1 MTATAP
7 VASAAPVVRK
17 TRAKARASR
26 TAYLFL
32 APFLIVFA
40 VSIVIPL
47 IYALVIS
54 LFKKQLVG
62 GTVFVGID
70 NYVRALGD
78 TLLHDG
84 VFRVLLFF
92 VIQVPI
98 MLLIAMLAA
107 LAIDSGRLGG
117 SAVIR
122 IGLFLPYAVPAVV
135 AALMWGYIFGGR
147 FGLAGQVFGF
157 FGMQAPDFLGPGL
170 MLGSIGNIVTWSF
183 VGYNMLI
190 FYAAL
195 RSIPT
200 EIYEAAAIDGAGE
213 WRKAW
218 SIKIPALRPAL
229 TLALIFSVIGSL
241 QLFNEPSILQALR
254 PSVITTNYTPN
265 LYAYSLAFTGGQTNY
280 AAAIAVL
287 LGGLTVVIAYVVQ
300 LGIAR
305 RDRLI

>member
-1 MTATAP
+1 MTTF
-7 VASAAPVVRK
+7 VSRK
-17 TRAKARASR
+17 RPNVKARASR
-26 TAYLFL
+26 TAYVFL

-40 VSIVIPL
+40 LSIVIPL

-54 LFKKQLVG
+54 FYKKQLVG
-62 GTVFVGID
+62 GTVFVGFD
-70 NYVRALGD
+70 NYLRAFGD

-84 VFRVLLFF
+84 LFRVLLFLA
-92 VIQVPI
+92 IQVPL
-98 MLLIAMLAA
+98 MLFIAMCTA

-117 SAVIR
+117 GRIIR
-122 IGLFLPYAVPAVV
+122 IGLFLPYAVPTVV
-135 AALMWGYIFGGR
+135 ASLMWGYIFGGQ
-147 FGLAGQVFGF
+147 FGLAGQIFGF
-157 FGMQAPDFLGPGL
+157 VGIQVPDFLGPGL

-195 RSIPT
+195 RSIPLDT
-200 EIYEAAAIDGAGE
+200 YEAAAIDGAGE

-254 PSVITTNYTPN
+254 PSVVTTNYTPN
-265 LYAYSLAFTGGQTNY
+265 LYAYSLAFMGGQTNY

-287 LGGLTVVIAYVVQ
+287 LGGFTVVVAYVVQ
-300 LGIAR
+300 LGFAR